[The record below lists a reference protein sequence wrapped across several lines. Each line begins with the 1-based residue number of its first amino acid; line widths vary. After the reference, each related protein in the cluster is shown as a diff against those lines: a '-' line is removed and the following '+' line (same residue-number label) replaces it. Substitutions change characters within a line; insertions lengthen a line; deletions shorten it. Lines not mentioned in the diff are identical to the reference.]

1 MAELANAE
9 LAKLIREEVN
19 PPMLDG
25 KMSYHDITEQISSN
39 TEWKKT
45 PTAWWVMIS
54 ITGSL
59 LVLLGC
65 MLTYLVSRGIGV
77 WGNNSPAGWAWDITN
92 FVWWIGIGHAG
103 TLISAIL
110 FLLRQKWRT
119 AINRAAEAMT
129 IFAVACAA
137 IFPLFHTGRPWR
149 AIYWLFPIPNTY
161 LHMWQN
167 YRSPLEW
174 DVFAVS
180 TYGTVSVLFW
190 YTGLIPDL
198 ATLRDRSAPGLRK
211 VIYGV
216 LSLGWRGASQHWKH
230 YEKAYMILA
239 GISTPLVLS
248 VHTIVSFDFAVSVI
262 PGWHTTIFPPYFV
275 GGAVFSGFAM
285 VMTLLLITRWLLH
298 LENIITL
305 RHLELMNKVILA
317 TGTLVG
323 YSYATEFFIAWY
335 SGDPYERFTFLN
347 RIVGPYWWAW
357 WTMTICNCVIPQFFW
372 VKKMRRNIAVM
383 FIISITTNI
392 GMWFERFVIIVLS
405 LHRDFLPSSWGY
417 FKPTWVDICTY
428 IGTFGLFLTLY
439 LLFVKFCPI
448 IAIAEVKST
457 LSAQKHVDHV
467 YDHYLQA
474 HEVEAQES
482 HGIA

>member
-1 MAELANAE
+1 MAELAKAE
-9 LAKLIREEVN
+9 LLNIIREECN
-19 PPMLDG
+19 PPMLEG
-25 KMSYHDITEQISSN
+25 NMSYHDITDQISSI

-45 PTAWWVMIS
+45 PTAWWIMIS
-54 ITGSL
+54 ITGTL
-59 LVLLGC
+59 LLLLLS

-198 ATLRDRSAPGLRK
+198 AILRDRSKPGLRK

-216 LSLGWRGASQHWKH
+216 LSLGWRGAANHWKH

-298 LENIITL
+298 LENIITM

-323 YSYATEFFIAWY
+323 YSYATEFYIAWY
-335 SGDPYERFTFLN
+335 SGDPYEQFGFLN

-357 WTMTICNCVIPQFFW
+357 WTMFICNCVIPQFFW

-448 IAIAEVKST
+448 IAVAEVKGT
-457 LSAQKHVDHV
+457 LSNQTHTDHV
-467 YDHYLQA
+467 YAHYLES
-474 HEVEAQES
+474 HEVSAQES
-482 HGIA
+482 HGIV

>member
-1 MAELANAE
+1 
-9 LAKLIREEVN
+9 
-19 PPMLDG
+19 
-25 KMSYHDITEQISSN
+25 
-39 TEWKKT
+39 
-45 PTAWWVMIS
+45 
-54 ITGSL
+54 
-59 LVLLGC
+59 
-65 MLTYLVSRGIGV
+65 
-77 WGNNSPAGWAWDITN
+77 
-92 FVWWIGIGHAG
+92 
-103 TLISAIL
+103 
-110 FLLRQKWRT
+110 
-119 AINRAAEAMT
+119 MT

-198 ATLRDRSAPGLRK
+198 ATLRDRSKPGLRK
-211 VIYGV
+211 VMYGIFA
-216 LSLGWRGASQHWKH
+216 LGWRGASTHWKH

-262 PGWHTTIFPPYFV
+262 PGWHTTVFPPYFV

-285 VMTLLLITRWLLH
+285 VMTLLLITRWLLG

-317 TGTLVG
+317 TGTLVA
-323 YSYATEFFIAWY
+323 YSYGTEFFIAWY
-335 SGDPYERFTFLN
+335 SGNPYERFTFLN

-357 WTMTICNCVIPQFFW
+357 WTMFICNCVIPQFYW
-372 VKKMRRNIAVM
+372 SKKMRRNLAVM

-392 GMWFERFVIIVLS
+392 GMWFERFVIIVMS
-405 LHRDFLPSSWGY
+405 LHRDFLPSSWGM
-417 FKPTWVDICTY
+417 FHPTWVDICTY

-439 LLFVKFCPI
+439 LLFVKFLPI
-448 IAIAEVKST
+448 IAIAEVKGT
-457 LSAQKHVDHV
+457 LSAQKHVDHL
-467 YDHYLQA
+467 YQHHLESQ
-474 HEVEAQES
+474 VEEYEGAGAET
-482 HGIA
+482 HGIV

>member
-1 MAELANAE
+1 MAEL
-9 LAKLIREEVN
+9 LDLVREECN
-19 PPMLDG
+19 PPMLG
-25 KMSYHDITEQISSN
+25 REMSYHDITEQISSN

-45 PTAWWVMIS
+45 PKAWWVMIS
-54 ITGSL
+54 ITSSL
-59 LVLLGC
+59 LVLLVC
-65 MLTYLVSRGIGV
+65 MLTYLVVRGIGV

-149 AIYWLFPIPNTY
+149 AVYWLFPIPNTY

-190 YTGLIPDL
+190 FTGLIPDL
-198 ATLRDRSAPGLRK
+198 ATLRDRSKPGLRK
-211 VIYGV
+211 VLYGV
-216 LSLGWRGASQHWKH
+216 FALGWRGASNHWKH

-285 VMTLLLITRWLLH
+285 VMTLLLITRWLLN

-317 TGTLVG
+317 TGTLVA
-323 YSYATEFFIAWY
+323 YSYGTEFFIAWY
-335 SGDPYERFTFLN
+335 SGNPYERFTFLN

-357 WTMTICNCVIPQFFW
+357 WTMFICNCVIPQFFW
-372 VKKMRRNIAVM
+372 SKKMRRNIAVM

-405 LHRDFLPSSWGY
+405 LHRDFLPSSWGM
-417 FKPTWVDICTY
+417 FHPTWVDICTY
-428 IGTFGLFLTLY
+428 LGTFGLFLTLY
-439 LLFVKFCPI
+439 LLFVKFLPI
-448 IAIAEVKST
+448 IAIAEVKGT
-457 LSAQKHVDHV
+457 LSAQKHVDHL
-467 YDHYLQA
+467 YEHYLEK
-474 HEVEAQES
+474 HEEAETEGT
-482 HGIA
+482 HVIR